1 MKLLYKPVSMLASV
15 VSGLF
20 ATILFKQVWRATTG
34 AEQAPSARDPE
45 YNWRQIAVAALVQ
58 GAIFGAVKAVVD
70 RAGASA
76 FAHATGSWPA

>member
-15 VSGLF
+15 VSGLL
-20 ATILFKQVWRATTG
+20 ATMLFKQVWRATAG
-34 AEQAPSARDPE
+34 AEHAPNARDPE

-58 GAIFGAVKAVVD
+58 GAIFGAVNAVVD